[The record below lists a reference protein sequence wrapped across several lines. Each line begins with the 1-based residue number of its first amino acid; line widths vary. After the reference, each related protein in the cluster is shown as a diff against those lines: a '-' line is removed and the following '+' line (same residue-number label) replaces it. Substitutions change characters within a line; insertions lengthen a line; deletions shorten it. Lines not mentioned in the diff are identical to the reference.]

1 MVSSEA
7 IKRLIQ
13 RGEGVNLEFKRRINI
28 PSKIAK
34 SLVAFANTQGGILL
48 IGIDDNGYV
57 YGVPDEKYPLI
68 TLKKIAT
75 TWCSPA
81 IDFTSEMV
89 ELDGRFIIYANIP
102 ESHLKPHFVIP
113 HDTETNTAYIRI
125 ENKSVE
131 ASPLRINLMRNT
143 EIGKNYPVEIGEDE
157 RMLFA
162 FLSQYGT
169 ITFEKYLGLSGLPET
184 VAIEKLSRLISIGLL
199 KSVVVD
205 NREYFS
211 MS

>member
-13 RGEGVNLEFKRRINI
+13 RGESVNLEFKRRISA

-34 SLVAFANTQGGILL
+34 SLVAFANTKGGILL

-57 YGVPDEKYPLI
+57 FGVPDEKYPLT
-68 TLKKIAT
+68 TLKKIAN

-81 IDFTSEMV
+81 IDFNSEMV
-89 ELDGRFIIYANIP
+89 ELDGKYIIYVNIP
-102 ESHLKPHFVIP
+102 ESHFKPHFVIP
-113 HDTETNTAYIRI
+113 HDSEASVAYIRL

-143 EIGKNYPVEIGEDE
+143 DVDKNYPVEIGEDE

-169 ITFEKYLGLSGLPET
+169 ITFEKYLGLSGLSKAM
-184 VAIEKLSRLISIGLL
+184 AIERLSKLMSIGLV

-205 NREYFS
+205 NKEYFS
-211 MS
+211 MT